1 MARYA
6 CDEDGWRSDYHRE
19 VAESHARD
27 DVRYYYGEELR
38 AIARM
43 IDPETGDGW
52 PEAERAADRLADR
65 MADATDLPFTSGELA
80 AIIVEMIEGGE
91 GCAS

>member
-38 AIARM
+38 DIVRM
-43 IDPETGDGW
+43 IDPETGEGW
-52 PEAERAADRLADR
+52 ADAERAADRLADR
-65 MADATDLPFTSGELA
+65 VTDGTDLPFTSSELA
-80 AIIVEMIEGGE
+80 AIIVEMIEEGE
-91 GCAS
+91 RCES